1 MKLTLN
7 KSSLKENSV
16 QLMRTAGYIFK
27 RGIVGEEMSFERP
40 LETSGFP
47 KFHIYLTEDQNN
59 IYLNLHLDQKRPS
72 YAGTSA
78 HSGEY
83 DGDLLTEEINRIKGL
98 AS

>member
-1 MKLTLN
+1 MKLILN
-7 KSSLKENSV
+7 KSSLKDNSV

-40 LETSGFP
+40 LESGGFP

-72 YAGTSA
+72 YAGAHA

-83 DGDLLTEEINRIKGL
+83 DGQILTEEVERIKHL
-98 AS
+98 AV

>member
-1 MKLTLN
+1 MKLILN

-16 QLMRTAGYIFK
+16 QLMRAAGYIFK

-83 DGDLLTEEINRIKGL
+83 DGDLLAEEIDRIKRL
-98 AS
+98 AN

>member
-83 DGDLLTEEINRIKGL
+83 DGELLNEEINRIKQL
-98 AS
+98 AN